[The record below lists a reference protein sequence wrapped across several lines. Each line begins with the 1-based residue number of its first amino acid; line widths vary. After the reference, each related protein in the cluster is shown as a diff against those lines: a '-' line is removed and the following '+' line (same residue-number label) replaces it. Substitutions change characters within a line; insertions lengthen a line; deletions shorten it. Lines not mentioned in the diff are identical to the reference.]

1 MGPNACNSKNGYKS
15 IQFQL
20 LIFISDIFNNTKS
33 PAIVNTVPYPFK
45 FNDPYHLLP
54 ATQSATNGH
63 IDMTRLHVVKV
74 LILCFLARTALII
87 SEDEEI
93 FRAKKF
99 MEFGVDIDFIDAL
112 PDRDG
117 MARAVKAILD
127 YPNSANI
134 IEGGKPENMP
144 AADLGALGF
153 CIVP

>member
-1 MGPNACNSKNGYKS
+1 
-15 IQFQL
+15 
-20 LIFISDIFNNTKS
+20 
-33 PAIVNTVPYPFK
+33 
-45 FNDPYHLLP
+45 
-54 ATQSATNGH
+54 
-63 IDMTRLHVVKV
+63 MTRLHVVKV

-153 CIVP
+153 CIVQGNGGPCCREGAAGTSTGRGRVPAMRA